1 MVARGALDVGLGP
14 SQKRGERVG
23 SRSEGKVLEVVIR
36 GLGREPDEHPIGS
49 RAEPSGSWLAKQG
62 VEVGVLLQTRKMT
75 REKCGPGVEARGEH
89 SPHKLALGLGTL
101 KFDCTVKL
109 GLKTSTEVSR

>member
-1 MVARGALDVGLGP
+1 MNILLEAEQ
-14 SQKRGERVG
+14 SRVG
-23 SRSEGKVLEVVIR
+23 A
-36 GLGREPDEHPIGS
+36 GLLNREWRRE
-49 RAEPSGSWLAKQG
+49 
-62 VEVGVLLQTRKMT
+62 VLLQTRKMT

-109 GLKTSTEVSR
+109 GLKTSAEVSR